1 MATLIQSNRVI
12 PSAPPPSYDEAMANE
27 AITQPTA
34 PSRSLEQA
42 LIELGQTSKNEHIKR
57 IAQNHITP
65 KQPNSATKLKKF
77 FAEKWNATK
86 AFPQAGANKVKN
98 IFNSIYQHP
107 TIPYIGAGL
116 LGTATGLLMGLSIP
130 AGFMLGVAVKLGSIG
145 LDKGLDAVNSAVNR
159 AFNWIKG
166 SKSQAEDISQ
176 SSFNQTIRIVP
187 IAALSFSL
195 GLNSYN
201 LALAAKIAAAAVVIG
216 AGAFALGTTLHA
228 Q

>member
-1 MATLIQSNRVI
+1 METLIQSMVI
-12 PSAPPPSYDEAMANE
+12 PSAPPPSYDEAMD
-27 AITQPTA
+27 QSTA

-42 LIELGQTSKNEHIKR
+42 LIELGQTSENEHIKR

-65 KQPNSATKLKKF
+65 KQPNLDLATKVKNF
-77 FAEKWNATK
+77 FTEKWNATK

-98 IFNSIYQHP
+98 IFNSIYNHP

-145 LDKGLDAVNSAVNR
+145 LDKGLDAVNSATNR
-159 AFNWIKG
+159 AFNWIKD

-176 SSFNQTIRIVP
+176 SSFYQTIRIVP

-195 GLNSYN
+195 GLNSYH
-201 LALAAKIAAAAVVIG
+201 LALAARIIAAVAVVIG